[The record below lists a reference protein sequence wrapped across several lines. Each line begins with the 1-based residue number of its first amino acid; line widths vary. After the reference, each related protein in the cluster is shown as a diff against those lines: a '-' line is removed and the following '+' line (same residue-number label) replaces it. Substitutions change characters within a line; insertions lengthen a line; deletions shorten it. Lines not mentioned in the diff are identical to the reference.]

1 MWLRD
6 PLVIEVA
13 DNTATP
19 IGFQFWDEASD
30 SPLDISDYTMACNV
44 APADGQSRIA
54 SFPVEITDA
63 ENGECECLF
72 NGSAFGG
79 GRGERVFTGQWIAT
93 DASGDSVTAARII
106 ILVNEGID

>member
-13 DNTATP
+13 DNTVTP
-19 IGFQFWDEASD
+19 IGFQFWDEAAD
-30 SPLDISDYTMACNV
+30 EPLDIGSYVMACNV
-44 APADGQSRIA
+44 ASADGQSRLA

-72 NGSAFGG
+72 DGSVFGG

-93 DASGDSVTAARII
+93 AGADYSVTAARLII
-106 ILVNEGID
+106 VVNEGID

>member
-13 DNTATP
+13 DNTVTP

-30 SPLDISDYTMACNV
+30 SPLDITGYTMTCNV
-44 APADGQSRIA
+44 ASADGQSRTT
-54 SFPVEITDA
+54 SFPIEITDA

-72 NGSAFGG
+72 DGAVFGV

-93 DASGDSVTAARII
+93 DEVGDSVTAARLI